1 MNELEKI
8 YRDAPEIDSPAG
20 LDHRVLRAAKGRAIA
35 NESEKKPQ
43 AAPLKPGWRIGA
55 YAVSTICMFGI
66 GLGVLLETGM
76 IGSNDDPVAESS
88 IVASAEQARSR
99 VRQIQDK
106 SNAVDEVPRGD
117 VASLASTLTSTVTSP
132 VTSTEQRTSVALADR
147 SADSGDGLLDASRAD
162 SDFAGSAAVN
172 SELMVA
178 DTMVADTD
186 ADGEAVASAASSA
199 QVDTQVD
206 TQADPEAR
214 IEYAQI
220 ESAQVESAQIE
231 SIGVR
236 ELAEP
241 VMLQESD
248 NSSAV
253 ASLSRQKSKPL
264 TAGSERSIAD
274 STTTSRSRREPGNKR
289 ATRIRSEDWLLMQN
303 QNDYTVQLAPAGNKV
318 TLFLIADN
326 LSLFTDQLRVGS
338 ESWLL
343 LHGKFTDQT
352 SAELMLAEII
362 ESVAELPQV
371 KMLIDPKVIS
381 FGELRQRLK

>member
-1 MNELEKI
+1 
-8 YRDAPEIDSPAG
+8 
-20 LDHRVLRAAKGRAIA
+20 
-35 NESEKKPQ
+35 
-43 AAPLKPGWRIGA
+43 
-55 YAVSTICMFGI
+55 
-66 GLGVLLETGM
+66 
-76 IGSNDDPVAESS
+76 
-88 IVASAEQARSR
+88 
-99 VRQIQDK
+99 
-106 SNAVDEVPRGD
+106 
-117 VASLASTLTSTVTSP
+117 
-132 VTSTEQRTSVALADR
+132 
-147 SADSGDGLLDASRAD
+147 
-162 SDFAGSAAVN
+162 
-172 SELMVA
+172 
-178 DTMVADTD
+178 
-186 ADGEAVASAASSA
+186 
-199 QVDTQVD
+199 
-206 TQADPEAR
+206 
-214 IEYAQI
+214 
-220 ESAQVESAQIE
+220 
-231 SIGVR
+231 
-236 ELAEP
+236 
-241 VMLQESD
+241 MLQEAD

-352 SAELMLAEII
+352 SAELMVAEII

>member
-220 ESAQVESAQIE
+220 ESAQIE
-231 SIGVR
+231 SVGVR

-241 VMLQESD
+241 VMLQEAD

-352 SAELMLAEII
+352 SAELMVAEII

>member
-220 ESAQVESAQIE
+220 ESAQIE
-231 SIGVR
+231 SVGVR

-352 SAELMLAEII
+352 SAELMVAEII

>member
-220 ESAQVESAQIE
+220 ESAQVES
-231 SIGVR
+231 IGVR

-352 SAELMLAEII
+352 SAELMVAEII

>member
-214 IEYAQI
+214 IESAQI
-220 ESAQVESAQIE
+220 ESDQIE

-241 VMLQESD
+241 VMLQEAD

-352 SAELMLAEII
+352 SAELMVAEII